1 MRIEDE
7 LIPLPRNIRAKKS
20 LGQNFLTDKSIA
32 LKIVEA
38 LSLESA
44 DTVIEVGS
52 GAGAITSL
60 IAPACAKMY
69 AVEIDRDLLKPL
81 SDKMSQYSNTT
92 IINKDI
98 LKTDIDTLFDT
109 SKGYKAVAN
118 LPYYITTPVIMKF
131 IDSKNT
137 PDIMVFMMQKEVAE
151 RICEKEG
158 SRIYGSL
165 TIYIAY
171 RYEVEAVTYVEPS
184 CFIPSPLVT
193 STVLK
198 FTKREKPYVDVL
210 SEELF
215 FKVVRGGFSQRRKK
229 LSNSLAGVSDLGMT
243 REQIEGILS
252 DLGLRSDA
260 RAESLSIQDFAKL
273 TNRIYDLKNK

>member
-1 MRIEDE
+1 MRIDDE
-7 LIPLPRNIRAKKS
+7 LIPLPRSIRAKKS

-38 LSLESA
+38 LSLKST

-60 IAPACAKMY
+60 IAPDCKRMF

-81 SDKMSQYSNTT
+81 SEKMSQYSNTT
-92 IINKDI
+92 IVNKDI
-98 LKTDIDTLFDT
+98 LKTDIDELFDT

-131 IDSKNT
+131 IDSENT

-158 SRIYGSL
+158 SRTYGSL

-171 RYEVEAVTYVEPS
+171 RYKVEVVTYVEPL
-184 CFIPSPLVT
+184 CFIPAPEVT

-198 FTKREKPYVDVL
+198 FTKREKPYVDVP

-229 LSNSLAGVSDLGMT
+229 LSNSLASVSDLGIT
-243 REQIEGILS
+243 REQTEQILC
-252 DLGLRSDA
+252 DLDLRCDA

-273 TNRIYDLKNK
+273 TWRIYDLKKK

>member
-38 LSLESA
+38 LSLEST

-60 IAPACAKMY
+60 IAPDCAKMY

-171 RYEVEAVTYVEPS
+171 RYKVEVVTYVEPS

-229 LSNSLAGVSDLGMT
+229 LSNSLAGVSDLGIS
-243 REQIEGILS
+243 REQIEEILC
-252 DLGLRSDA
+252 DLGLRCDA